1 MRDLLMSGPG
11 RFFRGNLHCH
21 SDRSDGSM
29 SPAGLARTYR
39 EAGYDFIAI
48 TDHFE
53 ERYGW
58 PVTDTRS
65 LRTDDF
71 TTLVGA
77 ELSSADWSDPSVYWV
92 AAVGLPPDFV
102 APIAD
107 DHAEAIARA
116 AACGAF
122 VFMLH
127 PGLNNL
133 RVAAVDRLPAF
144 DAVEAVEIYTH
155 QSSIYRPDTAIAAPF
170 LDALLEDG
178 RRLAAVAADDAHFR
192 DVPDGFGAWVEVF
205 AQERDPAA
213 LLAALKAGTYYS
225 TQGPAISGLTLD
237 GDELRVSC
245 SPCARILLTGPG
257 RLWRRWRWRV
267 GPPGAA
273 LLTEAAFTI
282 SDFRGS
288 FCRVTAVDADGCRAW
303 SNPIWT

>member
-1 MRDLLMSGPG
+1 MRDLLTHGPG

-21 SDRSDGSM
+21 SNRSDGSL
-29 SPAGLARTYR
+29 SPAELVAAYR
-39 EAGYDFIAI
+39 EAGYDFVAI

-53 ERYGW
+53 QRFDW
-58 PVTDTRS
+58 PVTDTRA
-65 LRTDDF
+65 LRSDDF

-92 AAVGLPPDFV
+92 AAVGLPLDFA
-102 APIAD
+102 APAAD

-122 VFMLH
+122 VYMLH

-133 RVAAVDRLPAF
+133 RVAAVGGLPAF
-144 DAVEAVEIYTH
+144 DAVEAIEIYTH
-155 QSSIYRPDTAIAAPF
+155 QSSIYRPDTAYAAPF

-178 RRLAAVAADDAHFR
+178 RRLGAVAADDAHFR

-205 AQERDPAA
+205 ARARDPAA
-213 LLAALKAGTYYS
+213 LLAALHAGAYYS
-225 TQGPAISGLTLD
+225 TQGPALTGLALD
-237 GDELRVSC
+237 GDELRVTC

-267 GPPGAA
+267 ASPGEPP
-273 LLTEAAFTI
+273 LTEATFAL
-282 SDFRGS
+282 SEFRGS
-288 FCRVTAVDADGCRAW
+288 FCRVTAVDGDGRRAW
-303 SNPIWT
+303 SNPIWV